1 MILHWNHKEF
11 HVERPEW
18 IMALY
23 FQLTETWLIEKLTK
37 IEVKEIAEENLLAHS
52 KLFINKVNDLVNKR
66 VKGDIV
72 PLEKGEN
79 THTFTQDTYENKWTP
94 YCAWLAAG
102 GVIEVIDA
110 VYSGFIQNGFCIVW
124 PPGHHAHGSMAS
136 GFCFFNNV
144 ANGAKYA

>member
-1 MILHWNHKEF
+1 M
-11 HVERPEW
+11 
-18 IMALY
+18 
-23 FQLTETWLIEKLTK
+23 IEKLTK

-94 YCAWLAAG
+94 YCA
-102 GVIEVIDA
+102 
-110 VYSGFIQNGFCIVW
+110 
-124 PPGHHAHGSMAS
+124 
-136 GFCFFNNV
+136 
-144 ANGAKYA
+144 